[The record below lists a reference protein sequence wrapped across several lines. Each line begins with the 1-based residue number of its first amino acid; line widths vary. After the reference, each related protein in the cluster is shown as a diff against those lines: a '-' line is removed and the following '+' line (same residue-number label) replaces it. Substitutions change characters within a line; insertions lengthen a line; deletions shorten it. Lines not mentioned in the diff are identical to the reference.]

1 MKALL
6 CERWAHYSQ
15 LKLADVP
22 VPPLR
27 PGQVR
32 LAVEYATAGYGQTLV
47 VSGKYQR
54 KPPLPFVPGTE
65 VAGHVLEV
73 AGDVTSFEP
82 GDRVVAALDWGGYA
96 EQAVATAVTTWPV
109 PDGIDL
115 ADAVNVPL
123 SYGTSYAALHWRGA
137 IRPQQTLVVFGAA
150 GGVGLTAVQLGKVA
164 GARVIAVAGSR
175 ERVDIAIRHG
185 ADTGIVHGVADLGK
199 RIRDLNGG
207 RDVDLVYD
215 PVGGP
220 LFNEAMRCVKA
231 EGNILVIGFASG
243 TVPQIPANIL
253 LVKNI
258 EVIGFNLGLY
268 IGWGLTDERVR
279 YADKTSAMVR
289 DIFGHVVSGVLPLIK
304 SDQFALEDFTAAF
317 DSVMA
322 RKSIGRVVLKIAA

>member
-1 MKALL
+1 VKALL
-6 CERWAHYSQ
+6 CERWAHYSE

-22 VPPLR
+22 APPLR

-32 LAVEYATAGYGQTLV
+32 LAVEYATAGYGLTLV

-73 AGDVTSFEP
+73 AGDVAGFKP

-115 ADAVNVPL
+115 ADAVNVPI

-150 GGVGLTAVQLGKVA
+150 GGVGLTAVQLGKAA
-164 GARVIAVAGSR
+164 GARVIAVAGSQ

-220 LFNEAMRCVKA
+220 LFNEAMRCLKA
-231 EGNILVIGFASG
+231 EGKIIVIGFASG

-268 IGWGLTDERVR
+268 LGWGLTDERVR
-279 YADKTSAMVR
+279 YADQTGAMVR
-289 DIFGHVVSGVLPLIK
+289 DIFGHVVSGALPLIK

-322 RKSIGRVVLKIAA
+322 RKSIGRVVLRIAA

>member
-1 MKALL
+1 VKALL
-6 CERWAHYSQ
+6 CERWAHYSE

-22 VPPLR
+22 APPLR

-73 AGDVTSFEP
+73 AGDVTSFKP

-137 IRPQQTLVVFGAA
+137 IRPEQTLVVFGAA
-150 GGVGLTAVQLGKVA
+150 GGVGLTAVQLGKIA
-164 GARVIAVAGSR
+164 GVRVIAVAGSQ

-220 LFNEAMRCVKA
+220 LFKEAMRCVKA
-231 EGNILVIGFASG
+231 EGKIIVIGFASG

-279 YADKTSAMVR
+279 YADQTSAMVR
-289 DIFGHVVSGVLPLIK
+289 DIFGHAVSGALPLIK